1 MLWCFELERVVPGL
15 SGSSVIFP
23 SPIFPSLPLSSFIFP
38 SFALFTVEEA
48 FNADET
54 FCPGTACW
62 AATGNGIPATN
73 TPPHTTHTSAFFHA
87 SIATSDAQM
96 NYLAGR
102 LQIRQPVRNRIPRRA
117 LGFFDRR
124 HSVETARCFVSA
136 LEHFEQAIDAHEV
149 QDCRRCR
156 RECGQFPIS

>member
-1 MLWCFELERVVPGL
+1 MLCCFELERVVPGL

-23 SPIFPSLPLSSFIFP
+23 SLIFP

-73 TPPHTTHTSAFFHA
+73 KPLHTTHTSAFFHA

-96 NYLAGR
+96 NYLAGG

-124 HSVETARCFVSA
+124 RHSVETARCFVSA
-136 LEHFEQAIDAHEV
+136 LEHFEQA
-149 QDCRRCR
+149 
-156 RECGQFPIS
+156 

>member
-1 MLWCFELERVVPGL
+1 MLCCFELERVVPGL

-23 SPIFPSLPLSSFIFP
+23 SAIFPSLPFA
-38 SFALFTVEEA
+38 SFALFTVDEA
-48 FNADET
+48 FNPDET

-73 TPPHTTHTSAFFHA
+73 TPLHTTDTTAFFHA

-96 NYLAGR
+96 NYLAGG
-102 LQIRQPVRNRIPRRA
+102 LQIRHPIRNRIPRRA

-136 LEHFEQAIDAHEV
+136 LEHFEQAIDAPEV